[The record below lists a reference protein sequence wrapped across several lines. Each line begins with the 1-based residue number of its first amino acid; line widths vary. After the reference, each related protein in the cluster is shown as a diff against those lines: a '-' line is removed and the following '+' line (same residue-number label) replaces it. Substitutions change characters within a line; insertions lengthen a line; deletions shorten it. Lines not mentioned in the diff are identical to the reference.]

1 MSLTICRYSES
12 IDFLYSSNTFD
23 TNDADVIAFLPRI
36 LLPHRINKIRNVQIL
51 LSISLPPSYLP
62 TNGRP
67 VLTLLQPPEKIKQH
81 NHYYKK
87 QWNAIWKTLSEMEGL
102 EILRV
107 ELTMHGRHDHLWEA
121 EEFDCVQWLHRPR
134 DISLLLPDTVAR
146 RMTGK
151 IGMGNCTVKS
161 SIEEDADQW

>member
-1 MSLTICRYSES
+1 MRIFSSSTWMSLTICRYSES
-12 IDFLYSSNTFD
+12 IDFLYSCNTFD

-67 VLTLLQPPEKIKQH
+67 VLTLLQQPEKIKQH

-121 EEFDCVQWLHRPR
+121 EEFACN
-134 DISLLLPDTVAR
+134 
-146 RMTGK
+146 G
-151 IGMGNCTVKS
+151 
-161 SIEEDADQW
+161 SIDHGTSACYCQTRLRGE